1 MNCFTARD
9 RDVDMVVRRKPRS
22 RRIGR
27 IAVIGAYTR
36 MSRAPFANGA
46 KGCGTPNYNGKP
58 KSRLQPW
65 WSTAAVISFAV
76 NNAGQNQ

>member
-1 MNCFTARD
+1 MNFFSALD

-27 IAVIGAYTR
+27 IAVIAAYTR
-36 MSRAPFANGA
+36 MSRAPFANGE
-46 KGCGTPNYNGKP
+46 KGCGASNYNGKP
-58 KSRLQPW
+58 KSRLQPL

-76 NNAGQNQ
+76 NNPGQNQ